1 LKNEGRISVDCV
13 VNDPTGRTDR
23 KLDAPEKTFNLNSHV
38 VNQELN
44 DEKVTVGLTGEVVG
58 QESPILSGVSVGPIW
73 PVGVDVLV
81 ARLA

>member
-1 LKNEGRISVDCV
+1 VDCV

-44 DEKVTVGLTGEVVG
+44 DEKVTVGLTGEMVG
-58 QESPILSGVSVGPIW
+58 
-73 PVGVDVLV
+73 
-81 ARLA
+81 